1 MELFKQYWIPWL
13 ISNVA
18 ALLIVGAALWRPKLA
33 RLLFFLLFGWACWMN
48 YTTSHNNPNAY
59 LEYASL
65 TPFTVYSNFIN
76 GWFKEHITIMVT
88 LISIGQGLIAL
99 GMLLNGWWVRLAC
112 IGAII
117 FLMAIAPLG
126 VGSGF
131 PFSITASI
139 AAWLIIKK
147 DNLNYLWKFRK
158 Q

>member
-1 MELFKQYWIPWL
+1 MELLKQYWIPWL

-18 ALLIVGAALWRPKLA
+18 ALLIVGAALWKPKLA
-33 RLLFFLLFGWACWMN
+33 RLLFLLLFGWACWMN
-48 YTTSHNNPNAY
+48 YTTSHNNPNVY

-65 TPFTVYSNFIN
+65 TPLTVYSKFIN
-76 GWFKEHITIMVT
+76 GWFKEHITVMVT

-99 GMLLNGWWVRLAC
+99 GMLLNGRWVRLAC

-139 AAWLIIKK
+139 AAWIIIKK
-147 DNLNYLWKFRK
+147 DNLNYLWKLRD
-158 Q
+158 